1 MDPFGYLMVY
11 SNNEWIAYT
20 WSSVHVHNNTVWDH
34 KYPICVVEN
43 VLMNNPAVKK
53 AFYKEFA
60 RFLAWHD
67 DVAASGRFPTRGSQG
82 LSKQLFRPYSGDDR
96 VRAQGWGPNQIMRG
110 ASKPTGLQ
118 LSATPQ
124 VSIKSKRGPVN
135 PGNAGTQVNPQRPH

>member
-96 VRAQGWGPNQIMRG
+96 VRAQGWGRG
-110 ASKPTGLQ
+110 AQPWGGGHCCW
-118 LSATPQ
+118 
-124 VSIKSKRGPVN
+124 SIYRCAIGAFLVILFSIIYSCLMFSSICV
-135 PGNAGTQVNPQRPH
+135 